1 MTEILSD
8 TTALIAVMTVALLI
22 VTGTILGVIPPG
34 LTLSYKTQGLG
45 FATLLSPLSHSFQV
59 CK

>member
-1 MTEILSD
+1 
-8 TTALIAVMTVALLI
+8 MTVALLI